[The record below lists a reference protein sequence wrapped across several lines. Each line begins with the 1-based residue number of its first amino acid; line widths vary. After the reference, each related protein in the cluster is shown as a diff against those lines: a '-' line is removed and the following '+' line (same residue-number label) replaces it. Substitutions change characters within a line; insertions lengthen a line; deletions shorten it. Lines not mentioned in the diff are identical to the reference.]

1 MYKRQ
6 ANDTWYHHAYVWNG
20 SEQRAYV
27 NGIHVQTRTGTA
39 VNYTNTSTQLVIGS
53 GYTTTY
59 GPMNGK
65 IDGIRITK
73 AERYTGTS
81 TTEWGNYSQ
90 PSAEWDYVGRTYTG
104 TTTVAAKG
112 FNGKLDDWRITKG
125 VARYTANFGLPVVQ
139 NFDITAAAGVPMGDS
154 LYYSTGRVG
163 IGNTNPGYTLDVTG
177 SLNVTGGIY
186 EAGVALGSGT
196 TAVSLYADLPTASAS
211 NVGAFYV
218 VTSTNKMYWSN
229 GSSWVSVG
237 SAVPSWTTYVA
248 TAGQTYTT
256 DMGTLDYND
265 GATPAGNVTHTAGAS
280 GAAGSGTPMATT
292 TFLAT
297 DPASDVITYGIESVE
312 VTTVGA
318 DDTTNSVCLL
328 YTSPSPRD

>member
-1 MYKRQ
+1 MPNVSNAGIMFGQSAHNSDVASFMMEWYTGGAINHWVPGLDLHATVPTITV

-104 TTTVAAKG
+104 TTTVLDKMGGGLVRFGDTSA
-112 FNGKLDDWRITKG
+112 NNPLLKLETSG
-125 VARYTANFGLPVVQ
+125 S
-139 NFDITAAAGVPMGDS
+139 TAAAA
-154 LYYSTGRVG
+154 ST
-163 IGNTNPGYTLDVTG
+163 IAKYD
-177 SLNVTGGIY
+177 I
-186 EAGVALGSGT
+186 A
-196 TAVSLYADLPTASAS
+196 
-211 NVGAFYV
+211 
-218 VTSTNKMYWSN
+218 
-229 GSSWVSVG
+229 
-237 SAVPSWTTYVA
+237 
-248 TAGQTYTT
+248 
-256 DMGTLDYND
+256 
-265 GATPAGNVTHTAGAS
+265 
-280 GAAGSGTPMATT
+280 
-292 TFLAT
+292 
-297 DPASDVITYGIESVE
+297 
-312 VTTVGA
+312 
-318 DDTTNSVCLL
+318 DTTQN
-328 YTSPSPRD
+328 YGYNEFR